1 MERLISE
8 DIDIKVKRGLEA
20 LLLHPISTIAMEADG
35 ISRDAPQ
42 VLDDLRT
49 DEISLARVG
58 KQAQ

>member
-35 ISRDAPQ
+35 ISGDAPQ

-58 KQAQ
+58 EQAQ